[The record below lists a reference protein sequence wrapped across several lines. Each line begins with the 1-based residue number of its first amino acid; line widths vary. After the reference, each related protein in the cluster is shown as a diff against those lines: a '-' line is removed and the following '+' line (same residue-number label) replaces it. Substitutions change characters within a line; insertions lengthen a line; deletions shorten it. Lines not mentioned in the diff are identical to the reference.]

1 MNPGRTPAKCTP
13 KKETPAQFTTGG
25 GGRPE
30 TKVRQKWDKN
40 GEIFTPE
47 GGGEGR
53 PFFYRHTT
61 TPPTQEDH
69 RE

>member
-30 TKVRQKWDKN
+30 TKVGQKWDKN

-47 GGGEGR
+47 GGGGQALLL
-53 PFFYRHTT
+53 PAHHNTT
-61 TPPTQEDH
+61 DTGGS
-69 RE
+69 